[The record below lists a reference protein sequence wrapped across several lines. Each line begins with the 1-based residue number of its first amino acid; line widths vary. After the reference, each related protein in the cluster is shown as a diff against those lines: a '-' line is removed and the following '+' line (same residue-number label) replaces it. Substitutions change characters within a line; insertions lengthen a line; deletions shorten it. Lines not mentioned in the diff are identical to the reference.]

1 MPETATIV
9 SNFISQFGYPIAVSL
24 IAFWYIY
31 KTNQQYR
38 VDIKEIRQEHGIEVH
53 TLSEAVNNNTLVMQ
67 KLLDKLGGD
76 KFEDEL

>member
-1 MPETATIV
+1 MAENTSILAD
-9 SNFISQFGYPIAVSL
+9 FISKFGYPIVVSL

-38 VDIKEIRQEHGIEVH
+38 DDMKEMRQEHADEVH

-67 KLLDKLGGD
+67 KLVDKLGGD
-76 KFEDEL
+76 GIEIKS